1 MTQQVQPDTYD
12 VCTRISM
19 RRKHLWTD
27 SVSQFLKR
35 SFNPKKSIRV
45 IFGGEETVDRG
56 VPRMEYSRLLCLAI
70 KETSGVFYIRENIS
84 FRLD

>member
-12 VCTRISM
+12 VCTRICM

-56 VPRMEYSRLLCLAI
+56 VPSREYSRLLCLAI